1 MHWVNQCIGNEY
13 HSSDITQFVTQS
25 QHAVRINPETWKNF
39 TQQLPGALNPHV
51 RQATC
56 TVLSYLWS
64 SSLWRSEM
72 MRRRRRKRPVLK
84 QVSEDNVKIGG
95 MKTLSRVS
103 KVLRAP
109 SKQIVLFRRA
119 RPHSLSTWMKKKL
132 LAPGSL
138 WHADKERTIW
148 ITSRPTCENKP
159 RLWYIE
165 KWQWKANLQI
175 SIDGCTL

>member
-13 HSSDITQFVTQS
+13 HSSDIAQSVTQS

-56 TVLSYLWS
+56 TVLSHLRS
-64 SSLWRSEM
+64 SSLWRSDMM
-72 MRRRRRKRPVLK
+72 MRRRRKRAVIK
-84 QVSEDNVKIGG
+84 QISEDNVKILG

-109 SKQIVLFRRA
+109 SKQILLFRRA
-119 RPHSLSTWMKKKL
+119 RPHSLSTWSKL
-132 LAPGSL
+132 DEKEVTCSRIPLTCWQRTNYLDYVETNL
-138 WHADKERTIW
+138 WK
-148 ITSRPTCENKP
+148 
-159 RLWYIE
+159 
-165 KWQWKANLQI
+165 
-175 SIDGCTL
+175 